1 MTASIQTVIRK
12 RQDKRNLKLALEDHR
27 TRVAKAQKIQLTTM
41 QKIMNVIVHVL
52 MALMVLYCLIP
63 LIWLLFSSTKTN
75 EGLFSSFGLWFAS
88 QNAFLQNLHDTFT
101 FQDGIYVKWLWN
113 TILYAVAAG
122 LGSTIFATFAGYAV
136 ATMRFPGRKLLLT
149 VTLAFM
155 SIPSSIITVPLYLMY
170 SNIGLVGSMWSVI
183 IPQLSNAF
191 GLYLMIIF
199 AQTSIPVSLLEAAKL
214 DGANSWQVFWK
225 VAFPLLSPGFVTV
238 LLFALVGAW
247 NNYFLPLIMLSDA
260 NKFPLTVGL
269 NVWLRLG
276 QDSMYYAT
284 PNNLILMGSLTA
296 IIPLIIAFLSLQKYW
311 QNGLSAGAVKQ

>member
-155 SIPSSIITVPLYLMY
+155 SIPSSIITVPCT
-170 SNIGLVGSMWSVI
+170 SCIRTSVWWA
-183 IPQLSNAF
+183 PC
-191 GLYLMIIF
+191 
-199 AQTSIPVSLLEAAKL
+199 
-214 DGANSWQVFWK
+214 GASSSRNCR
-225 VAFPLLSPGFVTV
+225 TH
-238 LLFALVGAW
+238 
-247 NNYFLPLIMLSDA
+247 
-260 NKFPLTVGL
+260 
-269 NVWLRLG
+269 
-276 QDSMYYAT
+276 
-284 PNNLILMGSLTA
+284 
-296 IIPLIIAFLSLQKYW
+296 
-311 QNGLSAGAVKQ
+311 SAYT